1 VATHFGRDE
10 AYVDFVVLLVGGCN
24 PTDGRDKLGEPALDQ
39 LMSSEAR
46 TSHLSRVPLLIIF
59 SILTIPTKLRAP
71 LVQFVDELKGRLPH
85 PLA

>member
-1 VATHFGRDE
+1 
-10 AYVDFVVLLVGGCN
+10 
-24 PTDGRDKLGEPALDQ
+24 
-39 LMSSEAR
+39 MSSEAR